1 MTSPGAAAT
10 SCSSPPR
17 PTCSFPSRSGRLVI
31 GRVCGRSSNQEK
43 LDLARV
49 PHWPRRDYWMP
60 RLKRGMT
67 TERLAI
73 AAQVSAYDLIPLP
86 YELEEGADLVCRAAD
101 HLRPERG
108 PIRWQ
113 ACSSPNRRNFA
124 RQPKGLMNKRASFRC
139 VFKTRCGLPRR
150 ALFLTGE
157 MRRLSCRR
165 SSMRAL
171 GGQCPGR
178 DVFGPT

>member
-49 PHWPRRDYWMP
+49 PHLAAPGLLDAP
-60 RLKRGMT
+60 LKEGHEDR
-67 TERLAI
+67 EIAI
-73 AAQVSAYDLIPLP
+73 PAQVSAYDPIPLP

-124 RQPKGLMNKRASFRC
+124 RQTNG
-139 VFKTRCGLPRR
+139 T
-150 ALFLTGE
+150 
-157 MRRLSCRR
+157 
-165 SSMRAL
+165 
-171 GGQCPGR
+171 
-178 DVFGPT
+178 

>member
-1 MTSPGAAAT
+1 MPSLAPAVPSSPT
-10 SCSSPPR
+10 PPR

-49 PHWPRRDYWMP
+49 PHLAAPGLLMP

-73 AAQVSAYDLIPLP
+73 PAQVSAYDPIPLP

-124 RQPKGLMNKRASFRC
+124 RQTNGTHA
-139 VFKTRCGLPRR
+139 
-150 ALFLTGE
+150 
-157 MRRLSCRR
+157 
-165 SSMRAL
+165 
-171 GGQCPGR
+171 
-178 DVFGPT
+178 